1 MLKTSIIAMS
11 KFTLFL
17 FAIILCFS
25 NFLYGQ
31 TEDVNTK
38 KNTNSDIHVK
48 REVVSKSIPQNAGTP
63 KTALEKVNF
72 DQIEEAE
79 LQFKEP
85 TPPDTTQDI
94 PQNHARAKHFKGYEF
109 GYEASPSSLEKN
121 GSKAAP
127 PNADICS
134 ATTLPIDG
142 SCVND
147 ETNSES
153 NSDYFGGCIPNGS
166 NSVFY
171 EFTPTG
177 SNNMITITMSDF
189 SDLGRQLYFMLL
201 EGPCTAPSPI
211 EVYCTNTPYVSGGNI
226 TQSFY
231 NLTAGTTYYVMIAT
245 QPGVGNQLTNF
256 DICGEELIAPPLIT
270 GPEQDC
276 AGAIPVCDYTYTQTN
291 SYTGIGDIDD
301 VIDGTTCLYGGE
313 SNSVWYIFTPQTSG
327 DCAFEISTTM
337 DYDWALYDLDDI
349 GGCDNIPG
357 ATPVLCNYSS
367 TNGNTGTTLPV
378 NGTIPRDHDH
388 TETPTMEGIP
398 VAAGNSYALLIN
410 NYSADANGYTLTFDV
425 TAGTAS
431 IADNPPGTGTY
442 PTMSS
447 AAASCIVD
455 EIEITMSEF
464 IECLSISQGGFTL
477 TNTSTS
483 SDFTSAMTV
492 FAGGECA
499 SSELTNTIVI
509 THDGTLTTGSYE
521 LEVDSGNTIYDKCG
535 NLLQAGGTITFD
547 YLADLT
553 LTVSDDEICGGETIS
568 VNADGADGTP
578 SVTTYTLN
586 PGGATNTTN
595 GVFTGLTP
603 QITTIYTVSATYGG
617 CTRTAQDTAN
627 VEGNI
632 IVSIDPAG
640 KTVCD
645 FTTPVTLTASTSIN
659 GTNCTSCTYTW
670 STTETTSNIDVSAEG
685 TYTVNSVNANG
696 CESFNTAESTISLA
710 GGGTGGSSC
719 DVIYVSPGGT
729 GDGFTK
735 EAPTTLD
742 DAVDKA
748 VCTNT
753 VIKMQVGV
761 YTLNN
766 FQYVPSYITIEGG
779 YNSDFTTKSS
789 DMTGGSN
796 STTIRRSSSADTGYA
811 TDCSAFRVD
820 DGAELFRIQ
829 NLRIEM
835 PGSPSVA
842 GHAASSGLIN
852 YGIKLGTSCSDYNI
866 VRVYID
872 AGVGAAP

>member
-1 MLKTSIIAMS
+1 MPKEV
-11 KFTLFL
+11 
-17 FAIILCFS
+17 S
-25 NFLYGQ
+25 N
-31 TEDVNTK
+31 TETP
-38 KNTNSDIHVK
+38 TNGKQVFK
-48 REVVSKSIPQNAGTP
+48 RETVNPAD
-63 KTALEKVNF
+63 LEKVSLERAVITNQTT
-72 DQIEEAE
+72 DTNSSDLSNGINDNEIS
-79 LQFKEP
+79 
-85 TPPDTTQDI
+85 PPDTIKPDTRSS
-94 PQNHARAKHFKGYEF
+94 NNVKYLKGFEF
-109 GYEASPSSLEKN
+109 GYDISGDDMTKSGTK
-121 GSKAAP
+121 AP
-127 PNADICS
+127 PANDDICS

-142 SCVND
+142 SCVDD
-147 ETNSES
+147 ETNVQSGG
-153 NSDYFGGCIPNGS
+153 DYFGGCIPNGS
-166 NSVFY
+166 TSVFY

-177 SNNMITITMSDF
+177 TNNMITITMSDF

-201 EGPCTAPSPI
+201 EGPCTAPTVM
-211 EVYCTNTPYVSGGNI
+211 EVYCTNTPYVAGGTI
-226 TQSFY
+226 VQSFY

-245 QPGVGNQLTNF
+245 QPGVGNQLTNY

-276 AGAIPVCDYTYTQTN
+276 AGAIPVCDSIYTQTN
-291 SYTGIGDIDD
+291 SYTGIGDVDD
-301 VIDGTTCLYGGE
+301 VIDATTCLVGGE
-313 SNSVWYIFTPQTSG
+313 SNSVWYIFTPQTTG
-327 DCAFEISTTM
+327 DCAFEIATTM

-357 ATPVLCNYSS
+357 ATPVLCNYSG
-367 TNGNTGTTLPV
+367 TTGNTGTVLPV
-378 NGTIPRDHDH
+378 NATIPRTQDHLG
-388 TETPTMEGIP
+388 TPTMAGIP
-398 VAAGNSYALLIN
+398 VTAGNSYALLIN

-431 IADNPPGTGTY
+431 IADNPPGTGAY
-442 PTMSS
+442 PTMTS
-447 AAASCIVD
+447 AAVSCTAD
-455 EIEITMSEF
+455 EIEVTMSEF

-483 SDFTSAMTV
+483 TDFTSAMTA
-492 FAGGECA
+492 FAGGDCA
-499 SSELTNTIVI
+499 SSELTNSIVI
-509 THDGTLTTGSYE
+509 SHDGTLTTGSYE
-521 LEVDSGNTIYDKCG
+521 LEVVNPNTIADKCG
-535 NLLQAGGTITFD
+535 NLLQVGGTVTFN

-586 PGGATNTTN
+586 PGGSTNTTN
-595 GVFTGLTP
+595 GVFPGLAP

-617 CTRTAQDTAN
+617 CTRTAQDTVN

-645 FTTPVTLTASTSIN
+645 FSSPVTLTASTSIN

-670 STTETTSNIDVSAEG
+670 STTETTSSIDVSAEG
-685 TYTVNSVNANG
+685 TYTVNSVTANG
-696 CESFNTAESTISLA
+696 CSSFNTAESTISLA
-710 GGGTGGSSC
+710 GGGAGGSSR
-719 DVIYVSPGGT
+719 DVLYVSPSGT
-729 GDGFTK
+729 GDGYTK
-735 EAPTTLD
+735 DAPTTLD

-779 YNSDFTTKSS
+779 YDSDFLTKSS
-789 DMTGGSN
+789 DMSGGSN
-796 STTIRRSSSADTGYA
+796 STTIRRTSGSDTDPRAPFTNYP

-820 DGAELFRIQ
+820 NGAELFRIQ
-829 NLRIEM
+829 NIRIEM
-835 PGSPSVA
+835 PGSASVP

-852 YGIKLGTSCSDYNI
+852 YGIKLGTSCTDYNI
-866 VRVYID
+866 VRIYID